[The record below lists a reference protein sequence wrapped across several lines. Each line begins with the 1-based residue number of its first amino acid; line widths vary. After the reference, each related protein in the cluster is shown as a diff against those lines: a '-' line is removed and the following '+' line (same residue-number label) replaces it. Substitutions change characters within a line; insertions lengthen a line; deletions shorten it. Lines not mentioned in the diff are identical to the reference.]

1 MLDMCRT
8 RVRVTLRL
16 TNVEMA
22 TNKPGQKCLDSPAKP
37 NRRDILNVVTMSM
50 GLTLVMELLTLE
62 FAALVL
68 PMLEYAVTQ
77 FAVGLGR
84 LV

>member
-1 MLDMCRT
+1 M
-8 RVRVTLRL
+8 
-16 TNVEMA
+16 EKA

-37 NRRDILNVVTMSM
+37 NRRDILNVVTLSM
-50 GLTLVMELLTLE
+50 GLTLGMELE

-77 FAVGLGR
+77 LAVGLGR